1 MSNGTY
7 EQLSL
12 ADANNGDI
20 NPVDLSSDM
29 PVASTTETSHEDI
42 ELNWQKRA
50 QKVQQEAA
58 LINPRL
64 FGSKVIL
71 SSETQ
76 IDLDEELN
84 RLIENPAHTPQDI
97 NAVYVKYT
105 GFNADLYYKLAKLGK
120 KPKYEIE
127 SKSATEIGEWTLH
140 LFQEVAQTPYAGEN
154 IKDNFKSVIGVLT
167 KDIEEATFPAEFGR
181 TLVAIEGLDTVSNE
195 EAQGLNKLL
204 EQLHEQIDAI
214 PSRFS

>member
-12 ADANNGDI
+12 TDANSGDI
-20 NPVDLSSDM
+20 D
-29 PVASTTETSHEDI
+29 PVAVGSDALADSGETSQEDI

-50 QKVQQEAA
+50 QKVQQELAI
-58 LINPRL
+58 INPRL

-71 SSETQ
+71 SPETQ
-76 IDLDEELN
+76 VDFDAELN
-84 RLIENPAHTPQDI
+84 RLIENPAHTTKDI

-154 IKDNFKSVIGVLT
+154 IKDNLKSVIGVLT

-181 TLVAIEGLDTVSNE
+181 TFVAIVGFDTVSNE

-204 EQLHEQIDAI
+204 EQLEQQINAI
-214 PSRFS
+214 PSLFS